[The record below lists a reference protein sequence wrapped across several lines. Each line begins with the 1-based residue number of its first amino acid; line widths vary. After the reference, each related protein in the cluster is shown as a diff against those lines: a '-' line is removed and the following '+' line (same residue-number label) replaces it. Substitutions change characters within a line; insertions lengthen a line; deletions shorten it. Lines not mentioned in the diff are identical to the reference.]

1 MHRRWPGYQ
10 RRGRTPVQ
18 RSGPEPGGRLH
29 SGCCSGRGGR
39 EVPKGLTGTRGEVGQ
54 PEDPQGGHSK
64 RCGCAPG
71 VKLSWGGTPH
81 QGGVVPGAMGPWQ
94 RVPCAP
100 QPACLG
106 SEGSRQGLHTGSRH
120 QLFPLSIGT
129 APPGAPAPGLPARAH
144 PVPTRVI
151 QWREGSLGSWR
162 RQRPSLLMAYRG
174 SPRPVPGSNSLEKSP
189 ARSSCL
195 GEARPR
201 QARQH
206 AARAQ
211 NPEPSRGVRHG
222 AQRPA

>member
-1 MHRRWPGYQ
+1 M
-10 RRGRTPVQ
+10 Q

-129 APPGAPAPGLPARAH
+129 APQEHQRQGCQPE
-144 PVPTRVI
+144 PT
-151 QWREGSLGSWR
+151 
-162 RQRPSLLMAYRG
+162 PCPRG
-174 SPRPVPGSNSLEKSP
+174 SSSGGRALWGAGGGSDPHCSWLTGAHRVRCQGVIRSRNPRLGPPAWERPDLDRPGSTLREPRTQNRAEVSGTALSAP
-189 ARSSCL
+189 P
-195 GEARPR
+195 EAPC
-201 QARQH
+201 
-206 AARAQ
+206 
-211 NPEPSRGVRHG
+211 PTWKF
-222 AQRPA
+222 